1 MGKSSRNA
9 PNSDSNVSE
18 DLSFESISL
27 KVVEIEN
34 ALCSQDKLLCKV
46 FCENKRLN
54 FELENSFAEIASL
67 RLMHDVMSAKPCE
80 NCKMIMIN
88 YADLWIVHT
97 QVTSQLKGANLELR
111 ELKARSLLLGAC
123 TSCPIL
129 KSNLM
134 ACSVEI
140 KELKHKLDHSS

>member
-67 RLMHDVMSAKPCE
+67 RLMHDDMSAKPCE

-97 QVTSQLKGANLELR
+97 QVTSQL
-111 ELKARSLLLGAC
+111 
-123 TSCPIL
+123 
-129 KSNLM
+129 
-134 ACSVEI
+134 
-140 KELKHKLDHSS
+140 

>member
-67 RLMHDVMSAKPCE
+67 RLMHDDMSAKPCE

-129 KSNLM
+129 KSNLV